1 MATRLPLR
9 WAGSLGGMT
18 DMPRK
23 YESSGTEPDDGS
35 IRVGTG
41 GGGGGGAQQGHRPPK
56 DPKLPKKP
64 TPPKGAKSSKGA

>member
-1 MATRLPLR
+1 
-9 WAGSLGGMT
+9 
-18 DMPRK
+18 MPRK

-41 GGGGGGAQQGHRPPK
+41 GGGGGAQQGHPPK
-56 DPKLPKKP
+56 VDPKPPKKT